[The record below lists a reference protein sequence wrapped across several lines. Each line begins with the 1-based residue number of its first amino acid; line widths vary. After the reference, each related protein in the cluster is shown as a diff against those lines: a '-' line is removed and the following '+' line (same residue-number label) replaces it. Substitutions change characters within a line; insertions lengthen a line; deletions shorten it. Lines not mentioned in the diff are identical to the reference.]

1 MRCFWILILINEYF
15 NTPLIQYLIVCPK
28 YKGKRLQKLVF
39 IIVSFALY
47 STSIFA
53 VDATLKIEKDVEQ
66 RARIAVVDGSA
77 AQDPRIFNMLLS
89 DLKIS
94 GHFLADKT
102 HHVGDVSSN
111 FILPALKNSEY
122 VLKYTLTQSNGS
134 KFLIRLFKA
143 SDGKEIFKKSY
154 AIPGKA
160 KVPFLIHKG
169 ISDVNKVLKY
179 PDISWINRYIVFTT
193 YTTPGRSEIRLAD
206 YTFNYQKAIVKG
218 GLNLFPKWANE
229 KQRSLYYTS
238 YNGALPTLYK
248 LDIYTGAK
256 SKVISSEGMLVC
268 SDVSAD
274 GSKLLLTMAPEGQAD
289 IYELNLAARSKTRV
303 TKFKGIDVNGRYAD
317 NEQKVIFVSNRL
329 GYANVFKKSLNSAA
343 TSQVVYH
350 GRNNNAC
357 DAIGDSIVYASR
369 ESNNAFGK
377 NTFNIYL
384 SSASSGS
391 TRPITT
397 TGSNQFPRFSGDGS
411 VVLFLKQQG
420 NRTSVG
426 YTNLESFQSLL
437 FPYNGNKIQSID
449 W

>member
-1 MRCFWILILINEYF
+1 MSKSKGMRLRN
-15 NTPLIQYLIVCPK
+15 
-28 YKGKRLQKLVF
+28 LVF
-39 IIVSFALY
+39 IVTLLGLL
-47 STSIFA
+47 SISVFG

-66 RARIAVVDGSA
+66 RARIAIIDGSTS
-77 AQDPRIFNMLLS
+77 QDIRTFNIFLS

-102 HHVGDVSSN
+102 HHMGDVSSN
-111 FILPALKNSEY
+111 FMLPALKSSEY
-122 VLKYTLTQSNGS
+122 VLKYSLSQNNSS
-134 KFLIRLFKA
+134 KLLIRLFQ
-143 SDGKEIFKKSY
+143 SSNGKQLFKKSY
-154 AIPGKA
+154 SIPGKA
-160 KVPFLIHKG
+160 KIPFLIHKAV
-169 ISDVNKVLKY
+169 SDVNNILKY
-179 PDISWINRYIVFTT
+179 PDVSWINRYIVYAT
-193 YTTPGRSEIRLAD
+193 YTSPGLSEIKLAD
-206 YTFNYQKAIVKG
+206 YTFNYRKTIVRG
-218 GLNLFPKWANE
+218 GLNLFPKWANA

-238 YNGALPTLYK
+238 YNGLLPTLYK

-268 SDVSAD
+268 SDVSKD
-274 GSKLLLTMAPEGQAD
+274 GSKLLLTMAPNGQAD
-289 IYELNLAARSKTRV
+289 IYELNLATRSKKRV

-317 NEQKVIFVSNRL
+317 GEQRVIFVSNRL
-329 GYANVFKKSLNSAA
+329 GYANVFKKSLGSAA

-357 DAIGDSIVYASR
+357 DASGDKIVYASR
-369 ESNNAFGK
+369 ETHNAFGQNK
-377 NTFNIYL
+377 FNIYL
-384 SSASSGS
+384 SSSTSGS

-426 YTNLESFQSLL
+426 YTNLASFQSLL